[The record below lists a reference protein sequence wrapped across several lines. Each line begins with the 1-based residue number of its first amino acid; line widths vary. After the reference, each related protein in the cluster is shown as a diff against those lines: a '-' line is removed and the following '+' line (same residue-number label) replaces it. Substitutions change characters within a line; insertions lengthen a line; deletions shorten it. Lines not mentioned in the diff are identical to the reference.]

1 MRKNSYIPIYEAQK
15 GQNLLYFAISGS
27 TFFKKFIKGG
37 AKNRIHLKF
46 AFNSTAHSKY
56 YSDVTQ
62 YNRLA
67 AKVAHFTVFLMFKD
81 IDVKKVF
88 LKDQKKIKTP
98 ILYFT

>member
-1 MRKNSYIPIYEAQK
+1 M
-15 GQNLLYFAISGS
+15 AISGS
-27 TFFKKFIKGG
+27 PFYKKFIKGG

-46 AFNSTAHSKY
+46 AWTLNSTAHGKY

-98 ILYFT
+98 IFS